1 MRRLATL
8 RKRHWHRTGE
18 VLLKTKLGKHGQVI
32 SANTQEQK
40 RGKRWPAWNVWRS
53 IRAKKPNR
61 ISGTQ
66 GWTFLCF
73 FLSCL
78 KVDYVHARPTS
89 LVPISRVLSACVARL
104 LLFLL
109 ISFFFSSGLISRV
122 VLKVKWPYISSRR
135 YGQIFFSLDYLIY
148 FHECFWQIFSYE
160 LWSRKWDDTDYVLA
174 YVLVQVL
181 LMNKFLIFPQERV
194 RTSNHIRVSPSS
206 SSLSLPSS
214 HADQLHPDHL
224 SAVKA
229 SKLVS
234 LNLRSWIF
242 EVD

>member
-1 MRRLATL
+1 MVKWYQQTRKSRNVASVDRLETFDGRFVRRSQT
-8 RKRHWHRTGE
+8 E
-18 VLLKTKLGKHGQVI
+18 SLGHKVEHFCV
-32 SANTQEQK
+32 
-40 RGKRWPAWNVWRS
+40 
-53 IRAKKPNR
+53 
-61 ISGTQ
+61 
-66 GWTFLCF
+66 

-104 LLFLL
+104 LLFLF

-214 HADQLHPDHL
+214 HVDQLHPDHL

-234 LNLRSWIF
+234 LNLRFSK
-242 EVD
+242 

>member
-89 LVPISRVLSACVARL
+89 RVPISLVLSACVARL
-104 LLFLL
+104 LLEWPY
-109 ISFFFSSGLISRV
+109 FSSSPKGQVALY
-122 VLKVKWPYISSRR
+122 LKQTLWSN
-135 YGQIFFSLDYLIY
+135 IFFSRLPD
-148 FHECFWQIFSYE
+148 
-160 LWSRKWDDTDYVLA
+160 
-174 YVLVQVL
+174 L
-181 LMNKFLIFPQERV
+181 LSWVFLTNF
-194 RTSNHIRVSPSS
+194 
-206 SSLSLPSS
+206 
-214 HADQLHPDHL
+214 
-224 SAVKA
+224 
-229 SKLVS
+229 
-234 LNLRSWIF
+234 
-242 EVD
+242 